1 VGFFIK
7 TMVHYSLPY
16 LIYYI
21 LLYLGKQLKTSHI
34 MTRHRQLFDEKY
46 KDFTDSEIQKE
57 LLFVQINANSKL
69 KSIKK
74 NTTIIVALIIIPL
87 IAGLIIS
94 TNM

>member
-1 VGFFIK
+1 
-7 TMVHYSLPY
+7 
-16 LIYYI
+16 
-21 LLYLGKQLKTSHI
+21 

-74 NTTIIVALIIIPL
+74 NTAIIIGLIIIPL
-87 IAGLIIS
+87 LAGLIIS

>member
-1 VGFFIK
+1 
-7 TMVHYSLPY
+7 
-16 LIYYI
+16 
-21 LLYLGKQLKTSHI
+21 

-69 KSIKK
+69 KSIKT
-74 NTTIIVALIIIPL
+74 NTAIIIGLIIIPL

-94 TNM
+94 TNL

>member
-1 VGFFIK
+1 
-7 TMVHYSLPY
+7 
-16 LIYYI
+16 
-21 LLYLGKQLKTSHI
+21 
-34 MTRHRQLFDEKY
+34 MTRHRALFDQKY

>member
-1 VGFFIK
+1 
-7 TMVHYSLPY
+7 
-16 LIYYI
+16 
-21 LLYLGKQLKTSHI
+21 

>member
-1 VGFFIK
+1 
-7 TMVHYSLPY
+7 MVHHSLPY
-16 LIYYI
+16 LIYYN

>member
-1 VGFFIK
+1 MGFFIK
-7 TMVHYSLPY
+7 TMVHHSLPY
-16 LIYYI
+16 LIYYN

>member
-1 VGFFIK
+1 
-7 TMVHYSLPY
+7 
-16 LIYYI
+16 
-21 LLYLGKQLKTSHI
+21 
-34 MTRHRQLFDEKY
+34 MTRHRELFDEKY

-74 NTTIIVALIIIPL
+74 NTAIIIGLIIIPL
-87 IAGLIIS
+87 LAGLIIS

>member
-1 VGFFIK
+1 
-7 TMVHYSLPY
+7 
-16 LIYYI
+16 
-21 LLYLGKQLKTSHI
+21 

-46 KDFTDSEIQKE
+46 KDYTDSEIQKE

-74 NTTIIVALIIIPL
+74 NTAIIIGLIIIPL

>member
-1 VGFFIK
+1 
-7 TMVHYSLPY
+7 
-16 LIYYI
+16 
-21 LLYLGKQLKTSHI
+21 

-74 NTTIIVALIIIPL
+74 NTAIIIGLIIIPL

>member
-1 VGFFIK
+1 
-7 TMVHYSLPY
+7 
-16 LIYYI
+16 
-21 LLYLGKQLKTSHI
+21 
-34 MTRHRQLFDEKY
+34 MTRHRELFDEKY

-69 KSIKK
+69 KSIKT

>member
-1 VGFFIK
+1 
-7 TMVHYSLPY
+7 M
-16 LIYYI
+16 
-21 LLYLGKQLKTSHI
+21 GKQLKTICI
-34 MTRHRQLFDEKY
+34 MTNQRRAFNDKY

-57 LLFVQINANSKL
+57 LLYAQVNANSKL

-74 NTTIIVALIIIPL
+74 NTAIIIGLIIIPL

>member
-1 VGFFIK
+1 
-7 TMVHYSLPY
+7 
-16 LIYYI
+16 
-21 LLYLGKQLKTSHI
+21 

-46 KDFTDSEIQKE
+46 TDYTDSEIQKE

-74 NTTIIVALIIIPL
+74 NTAIIIALIIIPL

>member
-1 VGFFIK
+1 
-7 TMVHYSLPY
+7 
-16 LIYYI
+16 
-21 LLYLGKQLKTSHI
+21 
-34 MTRHRQLFDEKY
+34 MTRHRELFDEKY

>member
-1 VGFFIK
+1 
-7 TMVHYSLPY
+7 
-16 LIYYI
+16 
-21 LLYLGKQLKTSHI
+21 
-34 MTRHRQLFDEKY
+34 MTRHRQVFDEKY

>member
-1 VGFFIK
+1 
-7 TMVHYSLPY
+7 
-16 LIYYI
+16 
-21 LLYLGKQLKTSHI
+21 
-34 MTRHRQLFDEKY
+34 MTRHRELFDEKY

-74 NTTIIVALIIIPL
+74 NTAIIIGLIIIPL

>member
-1 VGFFIK
+1 
-7 TMVHYSLPY
+7 MVNHSLPY
-16 LIYYI
+16 LIYYN

-34 MTRHRQLFDEKY
+34 VTRHRQLFDEKY

>member
-1 VGFFIK
+1 
-7 TMVHYSLPY
+7 
-16 LIYYI
+16 
-21 LLYLGKQLKTSHI
+21 

-46 KDFTDSEIQKE
+46 KDYTDSEIQKE

-74 NTTIIVALIIIPL
+74 NTAIIIGLIILPL

>member
-1 VGFFIK
+1 
-7 TMVHYSLPY
+7 M
-16 LIYYI
+16 
-21 LLYLGKQLKTSHI
+21 GKQLKTKHI
-34 MTRHRQLFDEKY
+34 MTRHRELFDEKY

-74 NTTIIVALIIIPL
+74 NTAIIIGLIIIPL

>member
-1 VGFFIK
+1 
-7 TMVHYSLPY
+7 
-16 LIYYI
+16 
-21 LLYLGKQLKTSHI
+21 
-34 MTRHRQLFDEKY
+34 MTRHRGLFDEKY

-74 NTTIIVALIIIPL
+74 NTAIIIGLIIIPL

>member
-1 VGFFIK
+1 
-7 TMVHYSLPY
+7 
-16 LIYYI
+16 
-21 LLYLGKQLKTSHI
+21 
-34 MTRHRQLFDEKY
+34 MTRHRELFDKKY

>member
-1 VGFFIK
+1 
-7 TMVHYSLPY
+7 
-16 LIYYI
+16 
-21 LLYLGKQLKTSHI
+21 LGKQLKTKHI
-34 MTRHRQLFDEKY
+34 MTRHRELFDEKY

-74 NTTIIVALIIIPL
+74 NTAIIIGLIIIPL

>member
-1 VGFFIK
+1 
-7 TMVHYSLPY
+7 
-16 LIYYI
+16 
-21 LLYLGKQLKTSHI
+21 

-74 NTTIIVALIIIPL
+74 NTTIIIGLIIIPL